1 MAMKVTTA
9 IATVFGVGRA
19 PVAPGTAASLVA
31 LPFAWL
37 IAASLGHLALFCCA
51 MIVGVA
57 AIPLCTT
64 YERAVGRIDPREC
77 VIDEIAGQWLACAF
91 APLTW
96 KSYALAFALFRL
108 FDITKIWPVSAAE
121 RLKGGLGIMA
131 DDLVAGAYA
140 AAIAAALFFGWG
152 WP

>member
-1 MAMKVTTA
+1 MKFGLVQV
-9 IATVFGVGRA
+9 IGTVFGIGYA
-19 PVAPGTAASLVA
+19 PVAPGTVASLVA

-37 IAASLGHLALFCCA
+37 IAANLGHIALFCSA
-51 MIVGVA
+51 IVLGFA
-57 AIPLCTT
+57 AIPLCTA
-64 YERAVGRIDPREC
+64 YERAVNRIDPREC

-96 KSYALAFALFRL
+96 KGYALAFALFRL

-121 RLKGGLGIMA
+121 KLKGGLGIMA